1 MGAAQQGR
9 VGSLWLAP
17 LALYALVF
25 VGFTAPLLARFSTH
39 FFADMG
45 DGLVFVWNLW
55 WVDTAVTRLRTA
67 S

>member
-1 MGAAQQGR
+1 MLAQQRRLGP
-9 VGSLWLAP
+9 LWLAP
-17 LALYALVF
+17 LSLYALLF
-25 VGFTAPLLARFSTH
+25 FCFTAPLLGRFSTH